1 MITLLAESYNRA
13 YGSLVMAQQLSEL
26 EEIVEYKRLLKQTGV
41 VKDHDKN
48 LEDQEIELITQSN
61 LSGGPSNSNLYRM
74 RNPPGTISSPPQHDT
89 LSFLSLDFP
98 PLSLSTDSSL
108 SL

>member
-26 EEIVEYKRLLKQTGV
+26 EEIVEYKRLLKQT
-41 VKDHDKN
+41 
-48 LEDQEIELITQSN
+48 S
-61 LSGGPSNSNLYRM
+61 
-74 RNPPGTISSPPQHDT
+74 TISSPPQHD
-89 LSFLSLDFP
+89 LPL
-98 PLSLSTDSSL
+98 LSLSTDSSL